1 MNLPKAEIDRDTAME
16 LWKTQQS
23 EYAKEQLILA
33 NTGMVGIVIKSLNL
47 PVYDEDLY
55 SIGIIGLIKAVK
67 SYDVERG
74 FKFSTYA
81 TRVIRNEILM
91 SLRKKTVESAF
102 SLDDTVNI
110 KNGERI
116 PFSDIISDGTT
127 FENDVLIRTQ
137 IHEILKKLP
146 NRNQKIFI
154 MTLQGKTQR
163 EIAAVTGL
171 SQSYISRIIKGVL
184 RKYET

>member
-1 MNLPKAEIDRDTAME
+1 MSLPKAEIDRDVAME
-16 LWKTQQS
+16 LWLTERS

-33 NTGMVGIVIKSLNL
+33 NKGMVGIILKSLNL
-47 PVYDEDLY
+47 PVYDEDLH

-67 SYDVERG
+67 SYDVEKG

-91 SLRKKTVESAF
+91 SLRKKTVEIAF
-102 SLDDTVNI
+102 SIDDTVNI
-110 KNGERI
+110 KNGESV
-116 PFSDIISDGTT
+116 PFADIISDGTI
-127 FENDVLIRTQ
+127 FEDDVLIRTE
-137 IHEILKKLP
+137 IHEILKKLS

-154 MTLQGKTQR
+154 MVLQGKTQC

-171 SQSYISRIIKGVL
+171 SQSYISRIIKGVR